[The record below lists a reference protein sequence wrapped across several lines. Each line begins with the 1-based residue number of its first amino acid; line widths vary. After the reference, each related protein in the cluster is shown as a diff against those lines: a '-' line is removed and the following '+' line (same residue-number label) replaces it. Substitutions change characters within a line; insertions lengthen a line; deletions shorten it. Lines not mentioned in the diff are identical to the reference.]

1 MALFCIGL
9 YAVLSR
15 RNLIKIV
22 MGLSLM
28 ESSTY
33 LLLISLAYRANSTAP
48 VLLSPPPGTRARVRL
63 AHGNVADPVL
73 QNFCLTAIVIGV
85 AVTAVFL
92 SVAVRISQ
100 HYRTLD
106 ADQRPGAARMSD
118 ATLASL
124 LPLPVA
130 IAPIGGAS
138 SRRSLARLSPAR
150 CRSSISVVAL
160 DRRLRRCCCS

>member
-1 MALFCIGL
+1 MIVANYLVAGLVFCAGL
-9 YAVLSR
+9 YTVLTR

-33 LLLISLAYRANSTAP
+33 LLFISLAYRAGSTAP
-48 VLLSPPPGTRARVRL
+48 VLLNPPDGKSPDQV
-63 AHGNVADPVL
+63 AHGNTADPV

-92 SVAVRISQ
+92 TVAVRVAQ

-106 ADQRPGAARMSD
+106 ADRIRE
-118 ATLASL
+118 
-124 LPLPVA
+124 
-130 IAPIGGAS
+130 
-138 SRRSLARLSPAR
+138 
-150 CRSSISVVAL
+150 
-160 DRRLRRCCCS
+160 LRG

>member
-1 MALFCIGL
+1 MGTSRRTSELVAVILANYLAAGVLFCIGL
-9 YAVLSR
+9 YVVLSR

-33 LLLISLAYRANSTAP
+33 LLLISLGYRAGSTAP
-48 VLLSPPPGTRARVRL
+48 VLVGPPGNATPAGLAR
-63 AHGNVADPVL
+63 GNVADPVL

-106 ADQRPGAARMSD
+106 ADQVR
-118 ATLASL
+118 
-124 LPLPVA
+124 
-130 IAPIGGAS
+130 
-138 SRRSLARLSPAR
+138 
-150 CRSSISVVAL
+150 AL
-160 DRRLRRCCCS
+160 RG

>member
-1 MALFCIGL
+1 MIVGNYVAAAVLFCIGL
-9 YAVLSR
+9 YTVLTR

-33 LLLISLAYRANSTAP
+33 LLIVSLAYRRRSTAP
-48 VLLSPPPGTRARVRL
+48 VLLNPPNGQSPQQLAR
-63 AHGNVADPVL
+63 GNVADPVL

-92 SVAVRISQ
+92 AVTVRIAQ

-106 ADQRPGAARMSD
+106 AADVTAMRG
-118 ATLASL
+118 
-124 LPLPVA
+124 
-130 IAPIGGAS
+130 
-138 SRRSLARLSPAR
+138 
-150 CRSSISVVAL
+150 
-160 DRRLRRCCCS
+160 

>member
-1 MALFCIGL
+1 MIVGNYVAAAVLMCIGL
-9 YAVLSR
+9 YTVLTR

-33 LLLISLAYRANSTAP
+33 LLIVSLAYRRHSTAP
-48 VLLSPPPGTRARVRL
+48 VLLSPPGGQSPAQLAR
-63 AHGNVADPVL
+63 GNVADPVL

-92 SVAVRISQ
+92 AVTVRIAQ

-106 ADQRPGAARMSD
+106 AADVR
-118 ATLASL
+118 
-124 LPLPVA
+124 
-130 IAPIGGAS
+130 
-138 SRRSLARLSPAR
+138 
-150 CRSSISVVAL
+150 AL
-160 DRRLRRCCCS
+160 RG

>member
-1 MALFCIGL
+1 MILANYLAAAAVFSIGL

-15 RNLIKIV
+15 RNLIKVV

-33 LLLISLAYRANSTAP
+33 LLLISLAYRDHATAP
-48 VLLSPPPGTRARVRL
+48 VLFQPPGQATPAGLAR
-63 AHGNVADPVL
+63 GNVADPVL

-92 SVAVRISQ
+92 SVVVRITQ

-106 ADQRPGAARMSD
+106 ADRVRG
-118 ATLASL
+118 
-124 LPLPVA
+124 
-130 IAPIGGAS
+130 
-138 SRRSLARLSPAR
+138 
-150 CRSSISVVAL
+150 
-160 DRRLRRCCCS
+160 LRG

>member
-1 MALFCIGL
+1 MIVVNYLAAAALFCLGL
-9 YAVLSR
+9 HTVLTR
-15 RNLIKIV
+15 RNIVRMV

-33 LLLISLAYRANSTAP
+33 LLMISLAYRAGSTAP
-48 VLLSPPPGTRARVRL
+48 VLADPPHGRKPGQL

-92 SVAVRISQ
+92 SVVVRVAQ

-106 ADQRPGAARMSD
+106 ADRVRAMRG
-118 ATLASL
+118 
-124 LPLPVA
+124 
-130 IAPIGGAS
+130 
-138 SRRSLARLSPAR
+138 
-150 CRSSISVVAL
+150 
-160 DRRLRRCCCS
+160 